1 MTIDWGKLRADKTL
15 AHSVPFGFFLVFLL
29 VLSIIIGWFP
39 GFFRDHSDL
48 PWGQRNPDIWIFP
61 LQAFLCTVLFAF
73 WWKHYD
79 FNWSPKAILIGL
91 LMGTVGIG
99 FWILP
104 TQTYEWMGFANE
116 SEVPGW
122 MAKLGVAERR
132 SGFDARI
139 VGGSDLAFDSAGDWI
154 ALVLRLFRTVIIVS
168 LVEEIFWRGFL
179 MRWLLKPD
187 GNFWAVPFGK
197 PSWVTYGVVTVAFML
212 AHGQVD
218 WAGAI
223 AFGSIIYL
231 LAIWTKSLGACVVAH
246 AIANLL
252 MAWYAVST
260 GKLGLW

>member
-1 MTIDWGKLRADKTL
+1 MVMNWRKLRADKTL
-15 AHSVPFGFFLVFLL
+15 AHTVPFGFFLVFLL
-29 VLSIIIGWFP
+29 AFSVVIGWFP
-39 GFFRDHSDL
+39 SYFRDHSDL
-48 PWGQRNPDIWIFP
+48 PWWQRNADIWLFP
-61 LQAFLCTVLFAF
+61 LQAFLCAGLLAI

-79 FNWSPKAILIGL
+79 FNWSPKAIGIGL
-91 LMGTVGIG
+91 AMGTLGIG

-104 TQTYEWMGFANE
+104 TQTYEWLGFTSD
-116 SEVPGW
+116 SEVPEW

-139 VGGSDLAFDSAGDWI
+139 VSGSDGAFDGAGDWV
-154 ALVLRLFRTVIIVS
+154 ALCLRLFRTVVIVS
-168 LVEEIFWRGFL
+168 FVEEIFWRGFL

-197 PSWVTYGVVTVAFML
+197 PSWLTYGVVTVAFML
-212 AHGQVD
+212 AHAPVD

-223 AFGSIIYL
+223 AFGSVIYL
-231 LAIWTKSLGACVVAH
+231 LAIWTKSLGACIVAH
-246 AIANLL
+246 AIANSL